1 MIGLAKL
8 IGATRRGRGIAG
20 SVAALALAMAVV
32 TPASATILE
41 RGSYD
46 FTYDDVYDFCG
57 GFDIEVEG
65 SVSGTF
71 HIRQGQGPT
80 APVFFSHRRETWQET
95 WTANGMTL
103 TYSASATA
111 VGTRATATAEDP
123 TIFLVHRIF
132 ATHGKFE
139 RHNGTVVL
147 REAGIFK
154 VSFLWDTATNEFV
167 DLVSFDARGHWPEVD
182 LCAEFE

>member
-41 RGSYD
+41 RDRYD
-46 FTYDDVYDFCG
+46 FTYSDVYDFCG
-57 GFDIEVEG
+57 FEIDVEG
-65 SVSGTF
+65 SLSGKL
-71 HIRQGQGPT
+71 HVRQGQGPS
-80 APVFFSHRRETWQET
+80 APVFFTHRRETWQET
-95 WTANGMTL
+95 WTANGVTL
-103 TYSASATA
+103 TFSAFQTA
-111 VGTRATATAEDP
+111 VRTRATATAEDP
-123 TIFLVHRIF
+123 TIFLVHRILSGQGTF
-132 ATHGKFE
+132 TRE
-139 RHNGTVVL
+139 DGTVVL

-154 VSFLWDTATNEFV
+154 VSFLWDTSTNEFV
-167 DLVSFDARGHWPEVD
+167 ELVSFDARGHWPEVD

>member
-46 FTYDDVYDFCG
+46 FTYDDVYDFCD

-71 HIRQGQGPT
+71 HIRQGQGPS
-80 APVFFSHRRETWQET
+80 APVFFSQRREAWQET
-95 WTANGMTL
+95 WTANGVTL
-103 TYSASATA
+103 TFSAFQTSVA
-111 VGTRATATAEDP
+111 TRATATDEDP
-123 TIFLVHRIF
+123 TIFLVHRILAGQGTF
-132 ATHGKFE
+132 TRE
-139 RHNGTVVL
+139 DGTVVL

-154 VSFLWDTATNEFV
+154 VSFLWDTSTNQFV
-167 DLVSFDARGHWPEVD
+167 ELVSFDARGHWPEVD